1 MFVGCLYF
9 FNIDYDPNVIQE
21 NDPDKKET
29 KSSDLQGYWDM
40 MYIQIEDVHNLF
52 EDIDKLRANNWL
64 ADETDG
70 GIYKKVRCFF
80 FIRNLTQDK
89 LLVIFHPAAL
99 RFFIQ
104 FWTYI

>member
-1 MFVGCLYF
+1 MC
-9 FNIDYDPNVIQE
+9 QE

-40 MYIQIEDVHNLF
+40 MFIQIEDVHNLF

-70 GIYKKVRCFF
+70 IYRKVIKKFDIIDYKNQPR
-80 FIRNLTQDK
+80 
-89 LLVIFHPAAL
+89 
-99 RFFIQ
+99 
-104 FWTYI
+104 TYH

>member
-1 MFVGCLYF
+1 MSSHFIY
-9 FNIDYDPNVIQE
+9 E

-52 EDIDKLRANNWL
+52 EDIEKLRANNWL

-70 GIYKKVRCFF
+70 IYRKVSKEGILYFYKNYSKQ
-80 FIRNLTQDK
+80 I
-89 LLVIFHPAAL
+89 L
-99 RFFIQ
+99 R
-104 FWTYI
+104 